1 MSTGLIPPHAA
12 VVLKLLIDGRW
23 GQNMRSGS
31 GTDLRH
37 QREEASNVSHE
48 DTGSGRQ
55 HFVTFVNICEIDV
68 SAMTS
73 SSSNTPDPQK
83 VFSEKLNGR
92 AAMLGLMIGLAVEAV
107 TGKGIIQQVWGFNE
121 STKGI
126 DFSGL
131 LSFFS

>member
-1 MSTGLIPPHAA
+1 
-12 VVLKLLIDGRW
+12 
-23 GQNMRSGS
+23 
-31 GTDLRH
+31 
-37 QREEASNVSHE
+37 
-48 DTGSGRQ
+48 
-55 HFVTFVNICEIDV
+55 
-68 SAMTS
+68 MTS
-73 SSSNTPDPQK
+73 STSNTPDPQK

-92 AAMLGLMIGLAVEAV
+92 AAMLGLIIGLAVEAA

>member
-1 MSTGLIPPHAA
+1 
-12 VVLKLLIDGRW
+12 
-23 GQNMRSGS
+23 MRPDSGA
-31 GTDLRH
+31 DPLRQH
-37 QREEASNVSHE
+37 HKASNVAEKAIGH
-48 DTGSGRQ
+48 TRQ
-55 HFVTFVNICEIDV
+55 HFVTFVNICKTV
-68 SAMTS
+68 TAMTS

-92 AAMLGLMIGLAVEAV
+92 AAMLGLIIGLAVEAV

>member
-1 MSTGLIPPHAA
+1 
-12 VVLKLLIDGRW
+12 
-23 GQNMRSGS
+23 
-31 GTDLRH
+31 
-37 QREEASNVSHE
+37 
-48 DTGSGRQ
+48 
-55 HFVTFVNICEIDV
+55 
-68 SAMTS
+68 MTTS
-73 SSSNTPDPQK
+73 PSKTPDPQK

-92 AAMLGLMIGLAVEAV
+92 AAMLGLVIGLAVEAI